1 MRFPNQ
7 IFGLRQ
13 NRRYPQALNVL
24 QEYLLKQKVPDIR
37 LIRELYNTGAET
49 DKIYQIIQE
58 FSDDKN
64 FTAGIIREHNHSAP
78 TEISNKRVEIAQNP
92 HFIAIRHNLADWII
106 PDIEDLAEIYGD
118 YKNDVRALFGMYLE
132 LAEKSDFK
140 HAVKRDGYSSA
151 THVNWVGGTAF
162 ALEDSFIAAALGAF
176 HDGIEDLL
184 EFYGGIRG
192 YDNFVKL
199 RIPESVRQ
207 AAKQDTNHYAM
218 ILHNINS
225 ELDNDKKPQ
234 KFTKETL
241 QRYLNSKNFVQSR
254 RRRKYDELGPYVDI
268 IRDTLEH
275 PQVEVL
281 DNPAIDFYEA
291 MKWYTYPLYMHELA
305 LESKR
310 AGNLL
315 PLKIKGIDVS
325 FNAEDMWHLDELF
338 FIKNILKRQIYVNES
353 YGINAGSKS
362 LDRCIM
368 EIAEDTLVAAEHV
381 VASRMLSLQLTL
393 ENFKKGL
400 DNLKKL
406 APVFYTNRPVQN
418 VILDNTAELVLHN
431 GYHNGN
437 GHEIL
442 DKTHNSHA

>member
-1 MRFPNQ
+1 
-7 IFGLRQ
+7 
-13 NRRYPQALNVL
+13 
-24 QEYLLKQKVPDIR
+24 
-37 LIRELYNTGAET
+37 
-49 DKIYQIIQE
+49 
-58 FSDDKN
+58 
-64 FTAGIIREHNHSAP
+64 
-78 TEISNKRVEIAQNP
+78 
-92 HFIAIRHNLADWII
+92 
-106 PDIEDLAEIYGD
+106 
-118 YKNDVRALFGMYLE
+118 
-132 LAEKSDFK
+132 
-140 HAVKRDGYSSA
+140 
-151 THVNWVGGTAF
+151 
-162 ALEDSFIAAALGAF
+162 
-176 HDGIEDLL
+176 
-184 EFYGGIRG
+184 
-192 YDNFVKL
+192 
-199 RIPESVRQ
+199 
-207 AAKQDTNHYAM
+207 
-218 ILHNINS
+218 
-225 ELDNDKKPQ
+225 
-234 KFTKETL
+234 
-241 QRYLNSKNFVQSR
+241 
-254 RRRKYDELGPYVDI
+254 
-268 IRDTLEH
+268 
-275 PQVEVL
+275 
-281 DNPAIDFYEA
+281 
-291 MKWYTYPLYMHELA
+291 MHELA